1 MINLPTLR
9 QLRHFAAL
17 ADTLNFG
24 RAAKAANVTQSTL
37 SASLQELEATLGAAL
52 VDRTRRRVMLTPLG
66 ERILVRAR
74 ALIADAE
81 DLALEAR
88 GSGEPLS
95 GELRLG
101 VIPSVSP
108 FWMPKALPALRKAYP
123 KLKLYLVEDLT
134 ERLVEK
140 LANGGL
146 DAALLALPCDCGPN
160 DSYMLGRDPFRL
172 VVRRDHALA
181 GSPSVATREIRAQK
195 LLLLADGH
203 CMKKHAL
210 AACGLRESRESDP
223 FAATSIFTLVQ
234 MVDNGLGVTLL
245 PQMAI
250 DAGLLKGTNLVAIP
264 INDDPARDL
273 GLAWRKG
280 TARRPEFELLG
291 KALAKATLGEK
302 KAGAG
307 DSRSARA
314 RV

>member
-1 MINLPTLR
+1 MIYLPTLR
-9 QLRHFAAL
+9 QLRHFACL

-24 RAAKAANVTQSTL
+24 RAARLANVTQSTL
-37 SASLQELEATLGAAL
+37 SASVQELEATLGAAL
-52 VDRTRRRVMLTPLG
+52 VDRTRRRVDLTPLG

-74 ALIADAE
+74 GVLADAE
-81 DLALEAR
+81 ELALEAR
-88 GSGEPLS
+88 GAGEPLA

-108 FWMPKALPALRKAYP
+108 FWMPRALPALRKAYP

-140 LANGGL
+140 LGNGTL
-146 DAALLALPCDCGPN
+146 DAALLALPCECGPN
-160 DSYMLGRDPFRL
+160 DSYPLGRDPFRL
-172 VVRRDHALA
+172 IVRRDHALA
-181 GSPSVATREIRAQK
+181 KTRTVPTREIRAQK

-210 AACGLRESRESDP
+210 AACGLRASRDPDP

-250 DAGLLKGTNLVAIP
+250 DAGLLKGTDLVALAVE
-264 INDDPARDL
+264 DDPARDL
-273 GLAWRKG
+273 GLVWRKG
-280 TARRPEFELLG
+280 TSRRAEFELLG
-291 KALAKATLGEK
+291 AALAKATR
-302 KAGAG
+302 
-307 DSRSARA
+307 DSRKATS

>member
-1 MINLPTLR
+1 MIHLPTLR

-24 RAAKAANVTQSTL
+24 RAARLANVTQSTL

-52 VDRTRRRVMLTPLG
+52 VDRTRQRVMLTALG

-74 ALIADAE
+74 KLLADAE
-81 DLALEAR
+81 ELAIEAR
-88 GSGEPLS
+88 GAGEPLS

-108 FWMPKALPALRKAYP
+108 FWMPRALPALRKAYP

-140 LANGGL
+140 LAAGTL
-146 DAALLALPCDCGPN
+146 DAALLALPCECGPN
-160 DSYMLGRDPFRL
+160 DSHPLGRDPFRL
-172 VVRRDHALA
+172 IVRRDHPLA
-181 GSPSVATREIRAQK
+181 GRARVSPREIRAQK

-210 AACGLRESRESDP
+210 AACGLRESRDPDP

-250 DAGLLKGTNLVAIP
+250 DAGLLKGTSLVSIAVE
-264 INDDPARDL
+264 DDPARDL
-273 GLAWRKG
+273 GLVWRKG
-280 TARRPEFELLG
+280 TARRPEFELLAA
-291 KALAKATLGEK
+291 ALAKAT
-302 KAGAG
+302 G
-307 DSRSARA
+307 DSRKGAS

>member
-1 MINLPTLR
+1 MIHLPTLR
-9 QLRHFAAL
+9 QLRHFACL

-24 RAAKAANVTQSTL
+24 RAARQASVTQSTL

-52 VDRTRRRVMLTPLG
+52 VDRTRRRVLLTPLG
-66 ERILVRAR
+66 ERVLARAR
-74 ALIADAE
+74 RLLADAE
-81 DLALEAR
+81 ELALEAR
-88 GSGEPLS
+88 EAGAPLA
-95 GELRLG
+95 GELHLG

-108 FWMPKALPALRKAYP
+108 FWMPRALPALRKAYP

-140 LANGGL
+140 LGNGTL
-146 DAALLALPCDCGPN
+146 DAALLALPCECGPN
-160 DSYMLGRDPFRL
+160 DNYALGRDPFRL
-172 VVRRDHALA
+172 IVRRDHPLA
-181 GSPSVATREIRAQK
+181 GKGKVSTREIRAQK

-210 AACGLRESRESDP
+210 AACGLRESRDPDP

-250 DAGLLKGTNLVAIP
+250 DAGLLKGTGLVSVAVE
-264 INDDPARDL
+264 DDPARDL
-273 GLAWRKG
+273 GLVWRKG
-280 TARRPEFELLG
+280 TSRRAEFELLG
-291 KALAKATLGEK
+291 AALAKATRES
-302 KAGAG
+302 AG
-307 DSRSARA
+307 DSRGPRA

>member
-1 MINLPTLR
+1 MIHLPTLR
-9 QLRHFAAL
+9 QLRHFACL

-24 RAAKAANVTQSTL
+24 RAAKSANVTQSTL
-37 SASLQELEATLGAAL
+37 SASLQELEATLGAGL
-52 VDRTRRRVMLTPLG
+52 VDRTRRRVVLTPLG

-74 ALIADAE
+74 RLLADAE
-81 DLALEAR
+81 ELALEAK
-88 GSGEPLS
+88 GAGEPLA
-95 GELRLG
+95 GDLRLG

-123 KLKLYLVEDLT
+123 KLRLYLVEDLT

-140 LANGGL
+140 LAAGAL
-146 DAALLALPCDCGPN
+146 DAALLALPCECGPN
-160 DSYMLGRDPFRL
+160 EGATLGRDPFRL
-172 VVRRDHALA
+172 VVRKDNALA
-181 GSPSVATREIRAQK
+181 ARKSVSPAEIRRQK

-210 AACGLRESRESDP
+210 AACGLRESRDPDP

-250 DAGLLKGTNLVAIP
+250 DAGLLKGTALAAVAVD
-264 INDDPARDL
+264 DDPARDL
-273 GLAWRKG
+273 GLVWRKG
-280 TARRPEFELLG
+280 TARRGEFELLA
-291 KALAKATLGEK
+291 KALAKATSGIHAK
-302 KAGAG
+302 VP
-307 DSRSARA
+307 A

>member
-1 MINLPTLR
+1 MIHLPTLR
-9 QLRHFAAL
+9 QLRLFATL
-17 ADTLNFG
+17 AETLNFG
-24 RAAKAANVTQSTL
+24 RAAARANVTQSTL

-52 VDRTRRRVMLTPLG
+52 VDRTRRRVVLTPLG
-66 ERILVRAR
+66 ERIVARAR
-74 ALIADAE
+74 KLLNDAE
-81 DLALEAR
+81 ELALEAR
-88 GSGEPLS
+88 GSGEPLTS
-95 GELRLG
+95 ELRLG

-108 FWMPKALPALRKAYP
+108 FWMPRALPALRKAHP
-123 KLKLYLVEDLT
+123 KLKLYLIEDLT

-140 LANGGL
+140 LATGAL
-146 DAALLALPCDCGPN
+146 DVALLALPCDCGPN
-160 DSYMLGRDPFRL
+160 DGFPLGRDPFRL

-181 GSPSVATREIRAQK
+181 GRATVPAREIRAQK

-210 AACGLRESRESDP
+210 AACGLRESNEADP

-250 DAGLLKGTNLVAIP
+250 DAGLLRGTDLVSVPVA
-264 INDDPARDL
+264 DDPARDL
-273 GLAWRKG
+273 GLVWRKG

-291 KALAKATLGEK
+291 AALAKAT
-302 KAGAG
+302 AG
-307 DSRSARA
+307 DSRKGAA

>member
-1 MINLPTLR
+1 MIHLPTLR
-9 QLRHFAAL
+9 QLRHFACL

-24 RAAKAANVTQSTL
+24 RAAKVANVTQSTL

-52 VDRTRRRVMLTPLG
+52 VDRTRRRVVLTPLG
-66 ERILVRAR
+66 ERILARAR
-74 ALIADAE
+74 RLLADAE
-81 DLALEAR
+81 ELALEAKGAR
-88 GSGEPLS
+88 EPLS

-108 FWMPKALPALRKAYP
+108 FWMPKALPALRRAYP

-140 LANGGL
+140 LDAGAL
-146 DAALLALPCDCGPN
+146 DAALLALPCDCGPT
-160 DSYMLGRDPFRL
+160 DGAMLGRDPFRL
-172 VVRRDHALA
+172 VVRKDDPLA
-181 GSPSVATREIRAQK
+181 ARKTVSPAEIRRQK

-210 AACGLRESRESDP
+210 AACGLRESRDPDP

-250 DAGLLKGTNLVAIP
+250 DAGLLRGTGLAAVP
-264 INDDPARDL
+264 VDDDPARDL
-273 GLAWRKG
+273 GLVWRKG
-280 TARRPEFELLG
+280 TARRAEFELLA
-291 KALAKATLGEK
+291 KALAKATSGIHGK
-302 KAGAG
+302 VA
-307 DSRSARA
+307 A

>member
-1 MINLPTLR
+1 MIHLPTLR
-9 QLRHFAAL
+9 QLRHFACL

-24 RAAKAANVTQSTL
+24 RAARLANVTQSTL
-37 SASLQELEATLGAAL
+37 SASVQELEATLGAAL
-52 VDRTRRRVMLTPLG
+52 VDRTRRRVDLTPLG

-74 ALIADAE
+74 GVLADAE
-81 DLALEAR
+81 ELALEAR
-88 GSGEPLS
+88 GAGEPLA

-108 FWMPKALPALRKAYP
+108 FWMPRALPALRKAYP

-140 LANGGL
+140 LGNGTL
-146 DAALLALPCDCGPN
+146 DAALLALPCECGPN
-160 DSYMLGRDPFRL
+160 DSYPLGRDPFRL
-172 VVRRDHALA
+172 IVRRDHALA
-181 GSPSVATREIRAQK
+181 KTRTVPTREIRAQK

-210 AACGLRESRESDP
+210 AACGLRASRDPDP

-250 DAGLLKGTNLVAIP
+250 DAGLLKGTDLVAIAVE
-264 INDDPARDL
+264 DDPARDL
-273 GLAWRKG
+273 GLVWRKG
-280 TARRPEFELLG
+280 TSRRAEFELLG
-291 KALAKATLGEK
+291 AALAKATRESGR
-302 KAGAG
+302 
-307 DSRSARA
+307 DSRKATS